1 MTKEVSM
8 SEFIEELTNRLLEK
22 LAEKKLVDS
31 EVLDIVK
38 ELREAVERLEKE
50 MQELKEKMPDRDAI
64 GEMWKTIDE
73 IKNDVL
79 YLKQKVDAISKSLYW
94 HRQTVE
100 KQSSNTNSR
109 PYGTSNYTRGY
120 RGSRT
125 YRTYRGYGRR

>member
-1 MTKEVSM
+1 M

-100 KQSSNTNSR
+100 KQGNTTNSTR
-109 PYGTSNYTRGY
+109 SSYRGY